1 MLSAS
6 PLVLDVSALPVA
18 SELSALTSEDEFS
31 FDSVDF
37 SSFSPSFSFSTSF
50 SADGEVVSL
59 SSFFAGLEDF
69 SPSSGISI
77 ICKKRRNVRMTVGDM
92 KKDKVRQTG
101 VYKRKVFKNIEN
113 RNRKMK

>member
-18 SELSALTSEDEFS
+18 SELSALTSEDELS

-37 SSFSPSFSFSTSF
+37 SFSPSFSFSTSF

-77 ICKKRRNVRMTVGDM
+77 ICEKKEEHKNDSWRHEE
-92 KKDKVRQTG
+92 RQSETG
-101 VYKRKVFKNIEN
+101 RCLQKESV
-113 RNRKMK
+113 